1 MVTSMEIHRGEIYYA
16 DLDPVTGSEQGG
28 VRPVLVLQ
36 NEIGNRHSPTIIVAP
51 ITTRPKNILPVHV
64 NICEIECL
72 PRKSMVLLEQI
83 RTLDRSRLGES
94 CGRLDDVVMAGVDRA
109 LAISVGLLPIRNARG
124 NND

>member
-1 MVTSMEIHRGEIYYA
+1 MAINTEIHRGEIYYA

-28 VRPVLVLQ
+28 IRPVLVLQ
-36 NEIGNRHSPTIIVAP
+36 NDVGNKHSPTIIIAP
-51 ITTRPKNILPVHV
+51 ITTRPKNVLPTHV

-94 CGRLDDVVMAGVDRA
+94 CGMLDDGTMARVDRA
-109 LAISVGLLPIRNARG
+109 LAISVGLLPIRNARCT
-124 NND
+124 NA

>member
-1 MVTSMEIHRGEIYYA
+1 MAINTEIHRGEIYYA

-36 NEIGNRHSPTIIVAP
+36 NEIGNMHSPTVIVAP
-51 ITTRPKNILPVHV
+51 ITTRPKNILPTHV

-72 PRKSMVLLEQI
+72 PWKSMVLLEQI

-94 CGRLDDVVMAGVDRA
+94 CGRLDDIVMARVDRA
-109 LAISVGLLPIRNARG
+109 LGISVGLLPIRNARS